1 MEAVPIPSH
10 LTSTQEPEDTSVVCT
25 YTISHTMG
33 STWFIFDSL
42 FSSGSDDDSHRLRIY
57 TRTGDKGSHCVHVRV
72 VCINLNQIGVSSNFA
87 GQRLPKDDHI
97 FEALGSNDE
106 LSSYIG
112 WVE

>member
-1 MEAVPIPSH
+1 M
-10 LTSTQEPEDTSVVCT
+10 
-25 YTISHTMG
+25 
-33 STWFIFDSL
+33 
-42 FSSGSDDDSHRLRIY
+42 
-57 TRTGDKGSHCVHVRV
+57 HVRV

-87 GQRLPKDDHI
+87 RQKDDHNII